1 MNNKITLKF
10 VVAPEGGA
18 HLQDCIFCKIVRK
31 EIPAEI
37 VFENDTVLV
46 FKDIQPT
53 APVHLLLIPKKHIP
67 TVLDLEENDAELMG
81 QIHLAASQV
90 ARQMGLE
97 NGFRLVVNC
106 NQDAGQMVFHI
117 HFHLIAG
124 RKLQWP
130 PG

>member
-1 MNNKITLKF
+1 M
-10 VVAPEGGA
+10 
-18 HLQDCIFCKIVRK
+18 QDCIFCKIIRK

-37 VFENDTVLV
+37 IFENDHVLV

-67 TVLDLEENDAELMG
+67 TVLDLEDEDSALMG
-81 QIHLAASQV
+81 EIHLVASQV
-90 ARQMGLE
+90 ARELGLE

-106 NQDAGQMVFHI
+106 NQDAGQVVFHI